1 MALYSKKNKRSKT
14 PVLVRIAA
22 CTKRGQLSHKSKWT
36 RRKRA
41 NSGAR

>member
-14 PVLVRIAA
+14 PVIVRVAA
-22 CTKRGQLSHKSKWT
+22 CTKRGQSSHKSKWK
-36 RRKRA
+36 RRQRA